1 MDGRD
6 MPHELARLPHMTIG
20 IGARAALPALV
31 AAHCAPGAPVLLVA
45 DPGLASLGITAEI
58 EALLRGDGLGVHL
71 FADFAADPTL
81 AQADAA
87 AAIARAQ
94 GVAGVVALGGGSALD
109 LGKAVAAIACAP
121 ESAAAYELCRTDFPM
136 RRLKAICVPTTSGT
150 GSELTRTA
158 VLTRA
163 DKAKIW
169 LWGEAIKADEVVLD
183 PELTR
188 ALPPHL
194 TAATGI
200 DALVHAVEA
209 ATNLN
214 ASAANN
220 VYAHEAIRLVA
231 RHLEAAVADGGDL
244 VAREGLQ
251 RAAALAGIA
260 IDNAGTAIAHNVG
273 HALASLH
280 PVHHGRAVGLAM
292 LATNAWNVVDDDGRW
307 AACAAAMGAEPSA
320 SGFVAAFERLIR
332 GVGVRVSLTEEFAG
346 IAPERLAR
354 QMQAPEN
361 APMRNSNRRRSS
373 EAELLEIATRVL
385 HQS

>member
-1 MDGRD
+1 
-6 MPHELARLPHMTIG
+6 MPYELARLPRITIG
-20 IGARAALPALV
+20 AGARATLPALV
-31 AAHCAPGAPVLLVA
+31 AARCGAAAPVLLVA
-45 DPGLASLGITAEI
+45 DPGLAPLGITDEI
-58 EALLRGDGLGVHL
+58 AALLRAGGRAIHV

-87 AAIARAQ
+87 AAIARAA

-121 ESAAAYELCRTDFPM
+121 DGAETYELCRTDFPA
-136 RRLKAICVPTTSGT
+136 RRLQAICVPTTSGT

-163 DKAKIW
+163 DRAKIW

-209 ATNLN
+209 ATNAN
-214 ASAANN
+214 ASPANN
-220 VYAHEAIRLVA
+220 VHAHAAIALVA
-231 RHLEAAVADGGDL
+231 RHLAAAVADGGDL
-244 VAREGLQ
+244 AAREGLQ

-273 HALASLH
+273 HALASLR
-280 PVHHGRAVGLAM
+280 PIHHGRAVGLAM

-332 GVGVRVSLTEEFAG
+332 GVGVRVSLAEEFAG
-346 IAPERLAR
+346 VAPERLAR

-361 APMRNSNRRRSS
+361 APMRNSNYRRSG
-373 EAELLEIATRVL
+373 EAELIEIATRVL